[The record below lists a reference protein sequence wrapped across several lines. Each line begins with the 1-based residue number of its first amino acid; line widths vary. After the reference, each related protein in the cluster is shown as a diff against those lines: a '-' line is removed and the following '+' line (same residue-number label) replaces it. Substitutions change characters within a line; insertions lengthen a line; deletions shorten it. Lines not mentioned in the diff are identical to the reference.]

1 MSVDI
6 RDARAA
12 DAEAIVDLIA
22 DLGHSMTAAL
32 ARERIDRLPRSDC
45 PQLVATVDGQ
55 VIGLCGLHIMVAV
68 HRPRPVGRLTILEVS
83 EEFRG
88 QGIGRALVAAAEKRL
103 RDAGCGM
110 IEVTS
115 NERLVGAH
123 DFYRHLGFEHT
134 SKRFVRKL
142 N

>member
-12 DAEAIVDLIA
+12 DADAIVELIA
-22 DLGHSMTAAL
+22 DLGHSMTADL
-32 ARERIDRLPRSDC
+32 VRERINGLAKSGC
-45 PQLVATVDGQ
+45 PQIVAAIGNR
-55 VIGLCGLHIMVAV
+55 VIGLCGLHIMTAI
-68 HRPRPVGRLTILEVS
+68 HCPRPVGRLTILEVAAD
-83 EEFRG
+83 FRG
-88 QGIGRALVAAAEKRL
+88 QGVGRALVEGAAARL

-142 N
+142 D